1 MLNQLEEELR
11 KRDDAEVTQQKKQ
24 EEKDNFSHRILPH
37 RGHSLFEINL
47 KKGTV
52 ELAKYE
58 GALEIDFNGG
68 KERNVNR
75 KVIIMDQ
82 DCVYISALNK
92 KNAVKHFKK
101 KSNGSKIMNF

>member
-1 MLNQLEEELR
+1 MFEIEEELR
-11 KRDDAEVTQQKKQ
+11 KRDNVEVTQKKKQ
-24 EEKDNFSHRILPH
+24 QEKDNFSHRILPH
-37 RGHSLFEINL
+37 KGHSLYEINL

-52 ELAKYE
+52 ELDKYE

-68 KERNVNR
+68 KERNVNS
-75 KVIIMDQ
+75 KVIMSP